1 MVIWQQV
8 GLTLGKKFLGTTI
21 SRLLGST
28 PSTLAFLGR
37 LLSALAFRLCFLGD
51 AGIMPLLEG
60 VPWKRGGLACAGRW
74 RLGVVPPA

>member
-1 MVIWQQV
+1 MLIWQQL

-37 LLSALAFRLCFLGD
+37 LFSALAFRLCFLGD
-51 AGIMPLLEG
+51 AGIAPLLEG
-60 VPWKRGGLACAGRW
+60 VSWKRGALACPTGW
-74 RLGVVPPA
+74 RCGVGLPA